1 MWENYV
7 TTVSP
12 NFSQFGPGAAD
23 LEFKMHVQLA
33 YFLRSKN
40 RENIISAAS
49 KSNEIIL
56 GIITPQETPQRNQF
70 ALTMGL
76 WQLNMEQAQTAAKA
90 ADNSPE
96 YTAFCTCEATTLRL
110 VNAKLSFDLP

>member
-1 MWENYV
+1 MTRAFVIFLLQDKVRKEKKIELPAEKSHNFLMRGIKRIRRKVLWENYL

-33 YFLRSKN
+33 YFLLSKN

-70 ALTMGL
+70 SLTMGL
-76 WQLNMEQAQTAAKA
+76 
-90 ADNSPE
+90 
-96 YTAFCTCEATTLRL
+96 
-110 VNAKLSFDLP
+110 

>member
-1 MWENYV
+1 MWENYL

-33 YFLRSKN
+33 YFLLSKN

-56 GIITPQETPQRNQF
+56 EIITPQETPQRNQF
-70 ALTMGL
+70 SLTMGL
-76 WQLNMEQAQTAAKA
+76 
-90 ADNSPE
+90 
-96 YTAFCTCEATTLRL
+96 
-110 VNAKLSFDLP
+110 

>member
-1 MWENYV
+1 MALWKNYL

-33 YFLRSKN
+33 YFLLSKN

-70 ALTMGL
+70 SLTMGL
-76 WQLNMEQAQTAAKA
+76 
-90 ADNSPE
+90 
-96 YTAFCTCEATTLRL
+96 
-110 VNAKLSFDLP
+110 

>member
-1 MWENYV
+1 M
-7 TTVSP
+7 
-12 NFSQFGPGAAD
+12 QI
-23 LEFKMHVQLA
+23 QLA
-33 YFLRSKN
+33 YFLLSKN

-70 ALTMGL
+70 SLIMTV
-76 WQLNMEQAQTAAKA
+76 NMEQAQTAMKA
-90 ADNSPE
+90 ANNYPE